1 MKNSANEIAN
11 LLYRYAELMDEGNLE
26 AASEL
31 FRHAQI
37 KSQGGLINHKQLLDQ
52 WRRVVKIYPCGT
64 PRTRHLVTNP
74 IIELD
79 ENALSATCRSCYT
92 VLQCADGFPLQ
103 VIAAGRYHD
112 TFRCEQESGALFIET
127 THCWIT
133 RVILATISQSS
144 FRTDPPLT
152 GFEQKVRPMALDVIR
167 PLSATRPIRPAPIP
181 AAPTIPPA
189 WRLLHANVAVTGQPA
204 VTAAGD

>member
-52 WRRVVKIYPCGT
+52 WRRVVIIYPCGT

-112 TFRCEQESGALFIET
+112 TFRCEQGEWRFVYRDYTLLDYKGDLGN
-127 THCWIT
+127 H
-133 RVILATISQSS
+133 LTIKFQ
-144 FRTDPPLT
+144 D
-152 GFEQKVRPMALDVIR
+152 
-167 PLSATRPIRPAPIP
+167 
-181 AAPTIPPA
+181 
-189 WRLLHANVAVTGQPA
+189 
-204 VTAAGD
+204 